1 VPQAQTQAPPPPP
14 PNTRPEPAD
23 GSPDAF
29 DCKHEDHLDAKE
41 LELLLTTVLSLYP
54 ESPAA
59 ALRQDGV
66 VVEMPESIPL
76 QRNPVLEAR
85 SGLDLI
91 VHEDRVRLLSTWDQ
105 VLAGGA
111 GRCPVH
117 LAGHPDTTVMFH
129 GLDLRETHG
138 VVLTV
143 FAPTDAVD
151 SPVLQAREI
160 AKATP
165 RFASLS
171 KDERSFIVKIDEAM
185 TQILGWGAEEM
196 VGRRS
201 IEFIHPDDHPL
212 AIENWMEML
221 ASPGPGRRVRLRHR
235 RLDDSWVWL
244 EVTNHNLLDDPERRC
259 VVSEMV
265 DISEEMAAHDEL
277 RAREQ
282 LLDRLAGAIPVGLFQ
297 VDADRHIVYTN
308 ERLHQILGVERAD
321 TMEAQLATV
330 TDEHRAVLDS
340 ALDEIFGDGVHADI
354 EVELRLPSSRELRFC
369 TISLRA
375 LSQEDGTISGAIAC
389 VADVTDSA
397 RMREELKR
405 RATFDELTG
414 CYNRASIM
422 LALEGNIASG
432 ERQADRAVVFVDLDD
447 FKAVNDHHGHAVGD
461 ELLSIVAQRLRGVV
475 RVGDVVGRIGGDE
488 FLVVCPDI
496 GGPDQAMELAERL
509 ALAMREEVRVASGSI
524 VEQVS
529 VGVAW
534 SSGEG
539 SDADALV
546 AQADSAMYASK
557 HEGTGQP
564 KLAIAFDAHSPMA
577 ASRS

>member
-1 VPQAQTQAPPPPP
+1 M
-14 PNTRPEPAD
+14 
-23 GSPDAF
+23 
-29 DCKHEDHLDAKE
+29 
-41 LELLLTTVLSLYP
+41 LLTTLLSLYP

-66 VVEMPESIPL
+66 VVAMPESIPL

-105 VLAGGA
+105 ILALGA

-117 LAGHPDTTVMFH
+117 LAGHPDTTVMYH
-129 GLDLRETHG
+129 GLDLRDAHG
-138 VVLTV
+138 VILVV

-160 AKATP
+160 AKVTP
-165 RFASLS
+165 RFASLC

-185 TQILGWGAEEM
+185 TQILGWSAEDM

-201 IEFIHPDDHPL
+201 IDFIHPDDHAL

-235 RLDDSWVWL
+235 RPDESWVWL
-244 EVTNHNLLDDPERRC
+244 EVTNHNLLDDPDHGS

-282 LLDRLAGAIPVGLFQ
+282 LLNRLAGAIPVGLFQ
-297 VDADRHIVYTN
+297 IDADRNIVYTN

-321 TMEAQLATV
+321 TVEAQLATV
-330 TDEHRAVLDS
+330 TDQHRTVLNS

-354 EVELRLPSSRELRFC
+354 EVELHLPSSRELRFC

-375 LSQEDGTISGAIAC
+375 LSQDDGTISGAIAC

-422 LALEGNIASG
+422 LALEANIASG

-475 RVGDVVGRIGGDE
+475 RAGDVVGRIGGDE

-496 GGPDQAMELAERL
+496 GGPEEAMELAERL

-529 VGVAW
+529 IGVAW

-577 ASRS
+577 TSRS